1 MKLLRMDERPKG
13 VKDPSAVCMEFRR
26 KHGLRGIKTG
36 KSIGYV
42 REDVAEFI
50 ERLRSQPVVD

>member
-1 MKLLRMDERPKG
+1 MDERPKG